1 MPSLI
6 VDRDGS
12 LLGRAPG
19 LPDDVF
25 EHDGLVTKRVI
36 RAAALAHLRPMP
48 GELLW
53 DIGVG
58 AGSVAIEW
66 CRGADGARAIGVERR
81 SDRASRAVANA
92 ERLAPE
98 GSFELV
104 EGSASDVVA
113 TLPPPHAVFVGG
125 GGTITVLETAMNA
138 LRPGGRI
145 VVHGVTLEAELLAAE
160 AHRRWGGQLARIQ
173 VETAEPWAG

>member
-113 TLPPPHAVFVGG
+113 TLP
-125 GGTITVLETAMNA
+125 
-138 LRPGGRI
+138 RP
-145 VVHGVTLEAELLAAE
+145 TPSSSAAAE
-160 AHRRWGGQLARIQ
+160 PSPSWRPR
-173 VETAEPWAG
+173 